1 VPRRARESAHYSDA
15 EPLSSHFASRRWFL
29 PFAEPDI
36 HSLSRARRP
45 SQKIECV
52 FSASPE
58 TVRRKPREL
67 ISLAQSVSGGTWQS
81 ASLCDP
87 VFVSRRAS
95 VSKPRRCCNALQVQ
109 SPGFASLKREETQP
123 ISCRVAFIDRNQPD
137 KNPPDNVTA
146 DRWQF
151 FALADDLPL
160 TVRNLVK
167 LSTAVDPWGSTLAVD
182 TDSAGKLRIW
192 GLIDQSVHYSTYVV
206 KESSSG
212 AEMPGMFQAVI
223 QGTGEIAVYKTY
235 LLLGSLKQ
243 DTLVKG
249 QQRVFQSGP
258 VHSKLMKSIKEFQ
271 RKVRKEVGDKLYKER
286 GHWDDSLEGNW
297 LSALCRILIGIHKYQ
312 HGGAVLISDESAGL
326 NPKYS
331 LRYHRL
337 ADALFRVSVLSI
349 KHTSY
354 ADMIHEKYLDQ
365 DADDIPTELYLSES
379 VDGTTLNDTNDELTG
394 CVRFLASLSRVDG
407 LIWLDS
413 QLRLKAFGV
422 EITVRQEPSEAVI
435 AQNSQAT
442 KTKTLNLNDYGTRHR
457 SMLRY
462 CAAHSSS
469 LGFVV
474 SQDGDVR
481 AITHVGN
488 RVVLW
493 DNVRIQSIH
502 NARTL
507 RAE

>member
-1 VPRRARESAHYSDA
+1 MPTHFPKHLA
-15 EPLSSHFASRRWFL
+15 EHVHSQLASRKK
-29 PFAEPDI
+29 EPPAVKV
-36 HSLSRARRP
+36 L
-45 SQKIECV
+45 KKL
-52 FSASPE
+52 FE
-58 TVRRKPREL
+58 TMY
-67 ISLAQSVSGGTWQS
+67 
-81 ASLCDP
+81 
-87 VFVSRRAS
+87 
-95 VSKPRRCCNALQVQ
+95 
-109 SPGFASLKREETQP
+109 FASLKREETQP

-212 AEMPGMFQAVI
+212 PEMPGMFQAVI

-271 RKVRKEVGDKLYKER
+271 RKVRKEVGDKLYNER
-286 GHWDDSLEGNW
+286 GHWDDSLEGHW

-331 LRYHRL
+331 LKYQRL

-365 DADDIPTELYLSES
+365 DADDIPTNLYLSES

-422 EITVRQEPSEAVI
+422 EITVRQEPSKAVI
-435 AQNSQAT
+435 AQNSQGT